1 VTLSRTMQQSAK
13 VERRKKSA
21 LERREQRL
29 RAEGRTIQQLIR
41 SLAPLQSHR
50 GGQASQLGAALA
62 AVSATPSHTTQPSTT
77 VEKHVFELD
86 KLLPQAAPGM
96 NETPSHPMQQPDACE
111 KPNLAF
117 AAGIVGSSVSV
128 SKTPSHAMQH
138 SEACEKQDLVSA
150 PGTLSSASESETPLH
165 SIQHSDACEKP
176 LVGGALGTGGFFDAC
191 EKPQSD
197 CAALVGSVASDSKTP
212 SHAMTQSAACE
223 KPQAACEKPQANI
236 PLTNWDLWVFGF
248 REHDTITSKAVL
260 RCLREAASGKCCG
273 TGHFFKYKAAV
284 FEVPRGRA
292 TRSVEARGFDDR

>member
-150 PGTLSSASESETPLH
+150 PGTCSSDSESETPSL
-165 SIQHSDACEKP
+165 SMQHPDACEKP
-176 LVGGALGTGGFFDAC
+176 LGGTSLGTGGVFDAC
-191 EKPQSD
+191 EKKKSA
-197 CAALVGSVASDSKTP
+197 CAAGFVGSVVSDSSKTP
-212 SHAMTQSAACE
+212 SHAMQQSDACE
-223 KPQAACEKPQANI
+223 KMNLESAPCVCSSSSSESETTSHSMQHSEACEI
-236 PLTNWDLWVFGF
+236 PLVGSALGSGGLYD
-248 REHDTITSKAVL
+248 A
-260 RCLREAASGKCCG
+260 CLENNCI
-273 TGHFFKYKAAV
+273 
-284 FEVPRGRA
+284 
-292 TRSVEARGFDDR
+292 